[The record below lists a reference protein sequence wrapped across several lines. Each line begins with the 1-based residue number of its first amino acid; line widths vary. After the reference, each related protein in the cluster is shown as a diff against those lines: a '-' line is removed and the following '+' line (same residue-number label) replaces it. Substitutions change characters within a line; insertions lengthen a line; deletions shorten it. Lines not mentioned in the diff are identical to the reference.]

1 MKVIEITKIGENQ
14 INVPILPK
22 KYQWSK
28 GVYTIIFKGTK
39 RKIGIF
45 GTGKSGAYERFTS
58 YRTVGQDLS
67 KVYRNGSYKTMKILN
82 EKLKI
87 GEKVSIHF
95 QKVPKDRII
104 NGVSYV
110 VDLYKIERELQ
121 EKYKNLWL
129 K

>member
-14 INVPILPK
+14 IDVPILPK

-58 YRTVGQDLS
+58 YRTVGQDIS
-67 KVYRNGSYKTMKILN
+67 KIANNGSYKTMKILN
-82 EKLKI
+82 EKLKVE
-87 GEKVSIHF
+87 EKVSVHF
-95 QKVPKDRII
+95 QKVPEDRII
-104 NGVSYV
+104 NGIPYI

-121 EKYKNLWL
+121 KKCKYLWL

>member
-45 GTGKSGAYERFTS
+45 GTGKSGAYERFIS